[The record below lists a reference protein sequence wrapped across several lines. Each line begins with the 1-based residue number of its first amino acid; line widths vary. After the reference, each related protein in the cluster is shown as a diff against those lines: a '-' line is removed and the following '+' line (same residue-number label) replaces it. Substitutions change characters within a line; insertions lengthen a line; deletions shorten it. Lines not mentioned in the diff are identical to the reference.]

1 MNDIV
6 TIVRKELKEHWHA
19 RGSPRSRILSYLP
32 ILLIFG
38 VVMPLQ
44 DPESWTETPVAG
56 IMIMMLPFILAG
68 GTVADS
74 FAGERERRTLE
85 TLLATRLS
93 DRDIY
98 LGKVLATV
106 IYSVGLA
113 WICALL
119 SWGTLN
125 VSRGDGPVFMYS
137 SPMLAMIG
145 VGALLMGLL
154 TAAAGVLV
162 SLRAAT
168 VRSAAQVFGMITL
181 ALFVGGPLLLK
192 LLPESGKAWIERT
205 LVGIDVTAVGIA
217 AALIVL
223 VIDVALLAIGIARF
237 QRKKLILE

>member
-6 TIVRKELKEHWHA
+6 TVVRKELKEHWHA
-19 RGSPRSRILSYLP
+19 RGSLRSRILSYLP

-181 ALFVGGPLLLK
+181 ALFVGGPLVLK
-192 LLPESGKAWIERT
+192 LLPESGKVWLERI
-205 LVGIDVTAVGIA
+205 LGGVNLTAVGIA

-223 VIDVALLAIGIARF
+223 VIDVALLAVGIARF
-237 QRKKLILE
+237 QRKRLILE

>member
-1 MNDIV
+1 VSDIV
-6 TIVRKELKEHWHA
+6 TIVRKEIKEYWHA
-19 RGSPRSRILSYLP
+19 RGSLRSRLLSYLP

-44 DPESWTETPVAG
+44 DRESWTEAPVAG
-56 IMIMMLPFILAG
+56 IIFMMLPFILAAS
-68 GTVADS
+68 TVADS

-98 LGKVLATV
+98 LGKVLAAV

-119 SWGTLN
+119 SWVTLN

-168 VRSAAQVFGMITL
+168 VRSAAQVFSMITL

-192 LLPESGKAWIERT
+192 VLPESGKAWLERT
-205 LVGIDVTAVGIA
+205 LSGVNVTAVGVG
-217 AALIVL
+217 AALAV
-223 VIDVALLAIGIARF
+223 DVALLLAGIARF
-237 QRKKLILE
+237 QRKKLLLE

>member
-1 MNDIV
+1 VNDIV
-6 TIVRKELKEHWHA
+6 TIVRKELKEYWYA
-19 RGSPRSRILSYLP
+19 RGSLRSRLLSYLP

-44 DPESWTETPVAG
+44 DRGSWAETPVAG
-56 IMIMMLPFILAG
+56 IIVMMLPFILAA

-74 FAGERERRTLE
+74 FAGERERHTLE

-98 LGKVLATV
+98 LGKVLAAV
-106 IYSVGLA
+106 IHSVGLA
-113 WICALL
+113 WTCALL
-119 SWGTLN
+119 SWVTLN
-125 VSRGDGPVFMYS
+125 VTRQGAPVFTYS
-137 SPMLAMIG
+137 SPILAMMG
-145 VGALLMGLL
+145 VGSLLMGLL

-168 VRSAAQVFGMITL
+168 VRSAAQVFSMITL
-181 ALFVGGPLLLK
+181 ALFVGGPLLLNV
-192 LLPESGKAWIERT
+192 LPESGRAWLERI
-205 LVGIDVTAVGIA
+205 LGGVNVTAVGIA

-223 VIDVALLAIGIARF
+223 VIDVVLLTVGIARF

>member
-6 TIVRKELKEHWHA
+6 TIVRKELKVYWYA
-19 RGSPRSRILSYLP
+19 RGSLRSRLLSYLP

-44 DPESWTETPVAG
+44 DRESWTEGPVPG
-56 IMIMMLPFILAG
+56 LIFMMLPFILSAH
-68 GTVADS
+68 TVADS
-74 FAGERERRTLE
+74 FAGERERHTLE

-98 LGKVLATV
+98 LGKVLAAV
-106 IYSVGLA
+106 IYSVGMA

-119 SWGTLN
+119 SWVTLN
-125 VSRGDGPVFMYS
+125 VTRPEGPMFMYS

-168 VRSAAQVFGMITL
+168 VRSAAQVFSMITL

-192 LLPESGKAWIERT
+192 VLPESGKAWLERT
-205 LVGIDVTAVGIA
+205 LSGVNVTAVG
-217 AALIVL
+217 VG
-223 VIDVALLAIGIARF
+223 VALVVLAVDVGLLLAGIARF
-237 QRKKLILE
+237 QCKKLLLE